1 MLFLNLFQKEIIK
14 NRKKTEEVAY
24 LGWPNPDPTLVDRKI
39 FSAESGE

>member
-14 NRKKTEEVAY
+14 NSKKTEEVAY
-24 LGWPNPDPTLVDRKI
+24 LGRPNPDPTLADRKS